1 MRYKVC
7 NILST
12 SAVALLLGLAV
23 SHNALALTGAAD
35 NTPGSVVLA
44 EDNSVSAPQLP
55 TNANNT
61 VAKNN
66 NVITPSAP
74 VLPNNSKGAP
84 VLPNNSN
91 DAPALPNLNNGVA
104 PTLPNKAVSQP
115 VSADVGNNVPK
126 VSSVVDSSV
135 SPAIDPLPALS
146 ADEANA
152 LGDNILEQF
161 DDNLFSKMSDIEKQS
176 ALLSLELRREKIKSE
191 IAAIQAQRKKAE
203 AEEIV
208 AAEERE
214 QKKKEWEA
222 KQAQKEFEMK
232 QKENEQRM
240 QMEKLRQEKI
250 VKDYKEQMLADKQKW
265 VENTQKIYQEMNE
278 IEEDRIYLLNDFKR
292 KLNNLR
298 SVAAAIVTEAQNAK
312 VRHDKDVDTLKTQIS
327 ILKAR
332 LEAAQKVQKKD
343 NPFAQL
349 PAEKQVLLS
358 DVYAVMEI
366 VGKGDN
372 LVAKLINKNGD
383 HFLAQ
388 KGTVLQSGHVVDEIT
403 ETYVR
408 ADLNGVKD
416 YLYFSAG
423 GILQSEPAS
432 NNLLNEV
439 KAMAEESNGS
449 TGKIKPKTSSNKAA
463 APSIVGSSVPSLS
476 NGLFVK

>member
-23 SHNALALTGAAD
+23 SHNALALPGAAD
-35 NTPGSVVLA
+35 NTPGSVILA

-55 TNANNT
+55 TNAHNT

-84 VLPNNSN
+84 VLPN
-91 DAPALPNLNNGVA
+91 LNNRVA

-203 AEEIV
+203 AENPDVGQIV
-208 AAEERE
+208 CAGVH
-214 QKKKEWEA
+214 A
-222 KQAQKEFEMK
+222 KARASRNAQKEI
-232 QKENEQRM
+232 
-240 QMEKLRQEKI
+240 LRQPHVHESPRNLPGAPFTAAPKAYDNKRRGDESGKSQGCCS
-250 VKDYKEQMLADKQKW
+250 VYGES
-265 VENTQKIYQEMNE
+265 
-278 IEEDRIYLLNDFKR
+278 RICYSRR
-292 KLNNLR
+292 KLQ
-298 SVAAAIVTEAQNAK
+298 SVRK
-312 VRHDKDVDTLKTQIS
+312 
-327 ILKAR
+327 ILG
-332 LEAAQKVQKKD
+332 V
-343 NPFAQL
+343 
-349 PAEKQVLLS
+349 EKS
-358 DVYAVMEI
+358 
-366 VGKGDN
+366 
-372 LVAKLINKNGD
+372 
-383 HFLAQ
+383 
-388 KGTVLQSGHVVDEIT
+388 
-403 ETYVR
+403 
-408 ADLNGVKD
+408 LNGENQIEYRQRDRHV
-416 YLYFSAG
+416 AG
-423 GILQSEPAS
+423 DFG
-432 NNLLNEV
+432 NRLLGRLR
-439 KAMAEESNGS
+439 K
-449 TGKIKPKTSSNKAA
+449 
-463 APSIVGSSVPSLS
+463 L
-476 NGLFVK
+476 